1 MGLDLNLP
9 AGTSL
14 ARAGCDPASA
24 PDSAAA
30 AWLAAAGWVLRLLA
44 WAFAALF
51 IADFSAVR
59 KT

>member
-9 AGTSL
+9 VGTSL

-24 PDSAAA
+24 PDGAAA

-44 WAFAALF
+44 
-51 IADFSAVR
+51 
-59 KT
+59 